1 MWFIKNIKYKRSFN
15 KNNKL
20 NKYFIFRRPETE
32 SDYISETLDE
42 LEEKIK
48 TDIPEGEVRYIC
60 REVFDSIFIESKWTS
75 EGNEEIDT
83 VPLNGKIDC
92 PTLFKNISNITFN
105 KDRSLFMPS
114 EEEKL
119 ISEEGVNNF
128 KTKAT
133 LASGEGTYKEWLGVI
148 VSNNNNL
155 NLKYI
160 ERDLKGEET
169 GYSESAS
176 SYEEIKYTDSIYS
189 YFKRGKSG
197 KFNYFNYLKSIGEI
211 NTIKKISSTIFN
223 SNNIG
228 LISGG
233 GDIDTEL
240 KKLLVEKNIKFDSRD
255 GFLIS
260 SVMPQLLNL
269 AKLAKTIEEEWK
281 KMEYL
286 SAEGF
291 LKRINKNNENHIHY
305 ILNSEHGENK
315 DNYSVFKE
323 NKDIKFYITEIS
335 KGRIY
340 DGLDWM
346 SESNIEDFYLMN
358 FACVQSKKTFINEK
372 QQQNFYRYVLKF
384 YLETKIIE
392 NFGRSLIFPRNI
404 YLSYILPTS
413 HLYGNEKVAALAE
426 KTIEQKDGRILFTV
440 RGPKTR
446 KDYLSSEV
454 ICSKHTKINKVSC
467 IGSLSNLNEGN
478 DGFIKYTNRINE
490 SFNSASVYR
499 LLIHEFVHLFQTVFI
514 ENNTENL
521 LIRKRSTNEI
531 VFEEEFLKWVKSK
544 ETLKNFY
551 ENSYISKESL
561 ENGVLEKLVED
572 MVDYVKEFSGF
583 FYIKE
588 ETYKSQSITKLKKVE
603 EAKRIRFLVEGFA
616 EFVALKINQEILDV
630 LKSYSATDFEKLD
643 EYNSIYG
650 NTKEEL
656 IYVLGIGKVSL
667 EYQPFSLINR
677 KLHEALQRDNLH
689 IFDLLRNDTLEIDDE
704 LSIQK
709 ESLIKD
715 KNVIH
720 HKYFYIEENNYKN
733 NVINNFVKYLNKTT
747 SRRNF
752 SPITGVSAE
761 MEEL

>member
-15 KNNKL
+15 KNKKL
-20 NKYFIFRRPETE
+20 NKFFIFRRPETE
-32 SDYISETLDE
+32 SEYISETLNE
-42 LEEKIK
+42 IEEKIK
-48 TDIPEGEVRYIC
+48 ENIPEGEVRYIC

-75 EGNEEIDT
+75 EGSEEIDT

-105 KDRSLFMPS
+105 KDRSLFTPS
-114 EEEKL
+114 EDEKL
-119 ISEEGVNNF
+119 ISEEGVNDF

-133 LASGEGTYKEWLGVI
+133 VASGEGTYKEWLGVV
-148 VSNNNNL
+148 VSDASNL

-160 ERDLKGEET
+160 EVDLKGEAT
-169 GYSESAS
+169 GYDESAS

-211 NTIKKISSTIFN
+211 KTIKKISSTIFN

-233 GDIDTEL
+233 DDIDTEL
-240 KKLLVEKNIKFDSRD
+240 KKFLVEKNVSFRSRD
-255 GFLIS
+255 GFLSS

-281 KMEYL
+281 RMEYL

-291 LKRINKNNENHIHY
+291 LKRINKKNENHIHY

-335 KGRIY
+335 KGRVY

-346 SESNIEDFYLMN
+346 SESNIDDFYLMN

-372 QQQNFYRYVLKF
+372 QQQNFYRHVLKF
-384 YLETKIIE
+384 YLETKTIE
-392 NFGRSLIFPRNI
+392 NFERSLIFPKNV

-413 HLYGNEKVAALAE
+413 DFYGNEKVSALAE
-426 KTIEQKDGRILFTV
+426 KTVKQEDGRILFTV
-440 RGPKTR
+440 RGPKSR
-446 KDYLSSEV
+446 KNYLSSDV
-454 ICSKHTKINKVSC
+454 ICSKHAEINKVVC
-467 IGSLSNLNEGN
+467 IGAESNLNEE
-478 DGFIKYTNRINE
+478 DSGFIKYTNEINE
-490 SFNSASVYR
+490 AFNSASIYR
-499 LLIHEFVHLFQTVFI
+499 LLTHEFVHLFQTVFI
-514 ENNTENL
+514 EDNTENL
-521 LIRKRSTNEI
+521 LIRKRNTNEI
-531 VFEEEFLKWVKSK
+531 VFEEEFLEWIRNK

-551 ENSYISKESL
+551 ENSYISKENL

-572 MVDYVKEFSGF
+572 MIEYVKEFSGF
-583 FYIKE
+583 FYMKE
-588 ETYKSQSITKLKKVE
+588 ATYKSQSMTKLEKAK

-616 EFVALKINQEILDV
+616 EFVALKINQEILDI
-630 LKSYSATDFEKLD
+630 LKSYSQIDFESLD
-643 EYNSIYG
+643 QYNSIYG

-656 IYVLGIGKVSL
+656 IYVLGVGKISL

-677 KLHEALQRDNLH
+677 KLHEALKRENLH

-704 LSIQK
+704 ISIQK
-709 ESLIKD
+709 ESLVIEN
-715 KNVIH
+715 NVVH

-733 NVINNFVKYLNKTT
+733 NVINNFIKYLNKTT
-747 SRRNF
+747 AKRNF
-752 SPITGVSAE
+752 SPINGVSAE